1 MTDTIA
7 GYRAVHKG
15 TAHRYLHDQMGRCVA
30 WTRPGPDIDTTE
42 IRVLEPHVPLHAALA
57 GEGHVVHRRGSYVVH
72 SRDVSDALTLL
83 AQTIRPR
90 PIRTRE
96 TA

>member
-1 MTDTIA
+1 MTDIA
-7 GYRAVHKG
+7 GYRVVHKG
-15 TAHRYLHDQMGRCVA
+15 GPHRYLHDQMGRCVA

-42 IRVLEPHVPLHAALA
+42 IRVLEPHVPLPDILA
-57 GEGHVVHRRGSYVVH
+57 GEGRIIHRRGSYVVH
-72 SRDVSDALTLL
+72 DRELPTMLELL

-90 PIRTRE
+90 PVRTRE